1 VLHRTGFKTLVGRG
15 FTPRQA
21 GREDPPYVFETG
33 SSARTRVGWWLLA
46 AIAVLTASAAAVVVR
61 AQDNAAPLEVL
72 QIRPNFYMI
81 VGAGANIGAQ
91 VGPNGVVV
99 VNAGTAGASSE
110 VVAAIK
116 KLTSQPIRY
125 IIDTSADPDVVG
137 GNANIAKAGRNITS
151 FATGSGSRTT
161 IAGTDAD
168 AARILAH
175 ENVLT
180 RMSEPPGASPFQ
192 SDLWP
197 TETFFERRRTMYFN
211 DEGIEIIHVPAAHT
225 DGDTV
230 VFFRKSDVVVV
241 GNLIDTDRF
250 PVIDLAKGGSLQ
262 GEIDALNRIIEI
274 AIPPGPFVG
283 LPSGPNATDTLQGG
297 TDIVPGR
304 GRIYREIDV
313 VNYRDM
319 LVIIRDI
326 VQDMIERK
334 MTLEQI
340 KAADPAKP
348 YRARYGAVS
357 GPWTTDDFLEAV
369 YKSLT
374 NPKS

>member
-1 VLHRTGFKTLVGRG
+1 MTVDALLRRLKARIGR
-15 FTPRQA
+15 
-21 GREDPPYVFETG
+21 PPF
-33 SSARTRVGWWLLA
+33 
-46 AIAVLTASAAAVVVR
+46 AAVVGMALCAGGAIPL
-61 AQDNAAPLEVL
+61 AQDSAAPLEIL
-72 QIRPNFYMI
+72 QVRPNFYMI

-91 VGPNGVVV
+91 IGPNGVVL
-99 VNAGTAGASSE
+99 VNAGTADVSSE

-116 KLTSQPIRY
+116 KLTPQPIRY

-151 FATGSGSRTT
+151 FATASGSRTT

-180 RMSEPPGASPFQ
+180 RMSEPPGASPFE

-211 DEGIEIIHVPAAHT
+211 DEGIEIIHLPAAHT
-225 DGDTV
+225 DGDTI
-230 VFFRKSDVVVV
+230 VFFRKSDVVVA

-250 PVIDLAKGGSLQ
+250 PVIDLTKGGSLQ

-304 GRIYREIDV
+304 GRVYREIDV

-326 VQDMIERK
+326 VQDMIEKK

-340 KAADPAKP
+340 KSADPAKP
-348 YRARYGAVS
+348 YRARYGAAS
-357 GPWTTDDFLEAV
+357 GSWTTNDFLEAV

-374 NPKS
+374 SAKS